1 MRRGRQALPLPRSAQ
16 VLWGRWQAR
25 VPVRPRVLKQ
35 WGQQRVKQQAKQRV
49 WLPLEPMGPQQ
60 VGIFF

>member
-1 MRRGRQALPLPRSAQ
+1 MRRGRQVWPLPRSVQ
-16 VLWGRWQAR
+16 LLWGCWQAR

-35 WGQQRVKQQAKQRV
+35 WGQQRVKQQVK
-49 WLPLEPMGPQQ
+49 LPLEPMRPQQ